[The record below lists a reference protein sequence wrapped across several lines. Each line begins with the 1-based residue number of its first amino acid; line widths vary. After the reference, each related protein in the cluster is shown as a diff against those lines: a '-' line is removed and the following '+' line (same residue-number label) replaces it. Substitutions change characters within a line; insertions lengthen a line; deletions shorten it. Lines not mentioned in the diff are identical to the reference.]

1 MLSGIC
7 IIETQGPVDLE
18 SRSGVCRLRIE
29 QTNNLSGEAPYERLC
44 GLFLLLGLLTLA
56 LGIALANSGN
66 LGVDGYPCKKVL
78 IVIFEN
84 TDYQGAISQPS
95 FLRIA

>member
-1 MLSGIC
+1 MISEGAPALGRPLSV
-7 IIETQGPVDLE
+7 TFRAKLYM
-18 SRSGVCRLRIE
+18 S
-29 QTNNLSGEAPYERLC
+29 RLC
-44 GLFLLLGLLTLA
+44 GLLLLLRLLTLA

-66 LGVDGYPCKKVL
+66 LDVDGYPFKKVL

-84 TDYQGAISQPS
+84 TDYQEVISQPS